1 MKLRILKNPQ
11 KPSRFEK
18 RRFSKVFRVFR
29 GFLKVFEGHE
39 ATKSGSE
46 GCWSDSLTINRHFID
61 IIDRYQAQKYR
72 FSKVFKG
79 F

>member
-1 MKLRILKNPQ
+1 M
-11 KPSRFEK
+11 S
-18 RRFSKVFRVFR
+18 SCYVVFCKMVFIFIFKMVFGVFGR
-29 GFLKVFEGHE
+29 FLKVFEGHE

-61 IIDRYQAQKYR
+61 IIDLYQALKYR